1 MNLESVRLVE
11 IANCP
16 LCGSANTSHR
26 FDVTEF
32 ASREARSRFGVRSC
46 GSCGCGYLSPR
57 PHPEDIHRYYDPDFY
72 WAHEGGRPL
81 TPQHLIEARRPQL
94 ESKVR
99 FLEGLTPGRLLDI
112 GAQKGEFV
120 HWMRLRGWDAVGQ
133 DFQDL
138 PGNPFNVPMRYGDIA
153 KIDWGDE
160 KFDVVTAWAVL
171 EHIGDPDPFMKRLAM
186 LLKPGGR
193 LVVLVTNFNSIQ
205 ARLFKQDDFPRH
217 LTLFTKRSA
226 SAFLGR
232 HGFRVIRSRT
242 DQSVFGGA
250 LNGSTVYM
258 LKRLFGY
265 SRHEAMHEWRYAP
278 DPMAFCGKW
287 RGHDAPWLLWLSRLD
302 RLLTLVPE
310 RLLDAFGFG
319 FVLTL
324 EAVRE

>member
-1 MNLESVRLVE
+1 MNRDAIRLVE
-11 IANCP
+11 VGCCP
-16 LCGSANTSHR
+16 LCGSQDTSHQ

-32 ASREARSRFGVRSC
+32 ARREAGPRFGVRRC
-46 GSCGCGYLSPR
+46 HGCGCGYLSPR

-81 TPQHLIEARRPQL
+81 SPEQLIETRRPQL
-94 ESKVR
+94 ESKAR
-99 FLEGLTPGRLLDI
+99 LLEGLAPGRLLDI

-138 PGNPFNVPMRYGDIA
+138 PGNPFDVPMRYGDIGH
-153 KIDWGDE
+153 IDWGDE
-160 KFDVVTAWAVL
+160 RFDVVTVWAVL
-171 EHIGDPDPFMKRLAM
+171 EHIGDPDPFMKRVATLV
-186 LLKPGGR
+186 KPGGR
-193 LVVLVTNFNSIQ
+193 LIVLVTNFDSIQ

-226 SAFLGR
+226 KAFLAS
-232 HGFRVIRSRT
+232 HGFRVVSTRT

-250 LNGSTVYM
+250 LNGSMVYM

-265 SRHEAMHEWRYAP
+265 SQHEAMHEWRYAS

-287 RGHDAPWLLWLSRLD
+287 RGRDAPWLLWVSRFD
-302 RLLTLVPE
+302 RLLTLLPE
-310 RLLDAFGFG
+310 RLLDTSGFG
-319 FVLTL
+319 FVLTVV
-324 EAVRE
+324 AIRT